1 MKLNKPQESADI
13 TPDFAASL
21 VDLLFR
27 SCSRSSTRSRT
38 QELPAKEPFWRF
50 WRRCRFTLK
59 YKQLKGIAAAPSG
72 YMARSWT
79 VLCVSKWR
87 EENDEQGRE
96 LSKQQWNHCC
106 AEAKKLILSSR
117 REAKAGSARLRSSFA
132 FCQSTF
138 KLVFR
143 QGDSACN
150 CIPPDSRL
158 WKKARTS
165 PVCSQSPSRAAGRL
179 SQKRLPSC
187 LGPLRS
193 D

>member
-1 MKLNKPQESADI
+1 MKLNKPLESADI

-21 VDLLFR
+21 EDFLFR
-27 SCSRSSTRSRT
+27 SCSCSSTRSWA

-50 WRRCRFTLK
+50 WRRCRFPLK
-59 YKQLKGIAAAPSG
+59 QEQLKGIAAAPSG
-72 YMARSWT
+72 CMARSWT
-79 VLCVSKWR
+79 VLRVSKWR

-96 LSKQQWNHCC
+96 LSKQQRNHCC
-106 AEAKKLILSSR
+106 AEAKQLALSSR
-117 REAKAGSARLRSSFA
+117 REAKAGSARLRSPFA

-138 KLVFR
+138 KLVFP

-150 CIPPDSRL
+150 CVPPDSRL

-165 PVCSQSPSRAAGRL
+165 PVCSQSPSGAAGRL
-179 SQKRLPSC
+179 SLKCLPGC
-187 LGPLRS
+187 LGPLHR